1 MNVSCNLKLKNNT
14 FFSPNLAVF
23 IGKGEL
29 QQNAL
34 ARFYQSMLLEYVT
47 LENKSSM
54 QEKPHELNTFFFFL
68 NRLEDKMFCQIF

>member
-1 MNVSCNLKLKNNT
+1 MVTHHEQTKRNISCNLKLKNNT
-14 FFSPNLAVF
+14 FFFLNLAVF
-23 IGKGEL
+23 IGEGKL

-54 QEKPHELNTFFFFL
+54 QEKTHELNVFFFP
-68 NRLEDKMFCQIF
+68 K

>member
-1 MNVSCNLKLKNNT
+1 MNISSNLKLKNYI
-14 FFSPNLAVF
+14 FFLNLAVF
-23 IGKGEL
+23 IGKGKL

-54 QEKPHELNTFFFFL
+54 QEKTHELIFFFL
-68 NRLEDKMFCQIF
+68 NRFECKTFCQIF